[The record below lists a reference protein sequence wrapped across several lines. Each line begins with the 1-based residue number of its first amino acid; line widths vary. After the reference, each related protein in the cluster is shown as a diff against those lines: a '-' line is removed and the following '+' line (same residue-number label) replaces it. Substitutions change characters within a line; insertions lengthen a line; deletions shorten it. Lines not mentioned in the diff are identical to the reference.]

1 MMLGRTRTLSH
12 AELAALPT
20 ALSEAEYTAVVAS
33 GYYGYSEQWVVRYLV
48 KEADGYWGERRMEF
62 RTRDKWVELVPGDR
76 DSVVSGHEVV
86 EARFHELMAGAE
98 YVLRRVGYQ

>member
-1 MMLGRTRTLSH
+1 MVLCRTRTLSR

-20 ALSEAEYTAVVAS
+20 ALSKAEYIAVRAS
-33 GYYGYSEQWVVRYLV
+33 GYYGYSEQWIARYLV

-62 RTRDKWVELVPGDR
+62 YTRDKWIELVPGDP

-86 EARFHELMAGAE
+86 ETRFHELMAGAE
-98 YVLRRVGYQ
+98 YDLRRVDYV